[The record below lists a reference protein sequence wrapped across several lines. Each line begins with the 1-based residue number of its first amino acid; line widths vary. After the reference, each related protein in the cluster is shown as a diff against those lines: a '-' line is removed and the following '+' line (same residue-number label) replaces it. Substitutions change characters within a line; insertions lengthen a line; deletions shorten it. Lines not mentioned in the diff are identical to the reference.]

1 LPTLEDRGDAL
12 TKELRDSLT
21 PEMVLA
27 LGKRG
32 NERFRAGQPRPRNF
46 LREQQASAAGQYPAA
61 IVLSCIDS
69 RAPAEVVLDL
79 GMGDILNSR
88 VAGFIVNDDILGGME
103 FACHVAGVRVV
114 LVMGHT
120 SCGAIKGA
128 IDGVTLGSLTGLLAK
143 IRPAIDATVF
153 EGERNSGNAA
163 FVNAVAKTNVERSVA
178 LLREKSPILRD
189 FERDGK
195 IRIVGSMYDVE
206 SARVDFYD

>member
-1 LPTLEDRGDAL
+1 MPTLEDRGDAL

-189 FERDGK
+189 FERGGK

>member
-189 FERDGK
+189 FERGGK